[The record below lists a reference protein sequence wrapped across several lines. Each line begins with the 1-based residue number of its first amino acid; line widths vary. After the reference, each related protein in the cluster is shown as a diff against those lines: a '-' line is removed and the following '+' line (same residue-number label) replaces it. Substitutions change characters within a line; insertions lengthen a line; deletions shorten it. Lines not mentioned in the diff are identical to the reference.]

1 MYNFCIMEVSVAAEH
16 IFSVLGIS
24 VSNTMLTAWMAI
36 LLLVFLSFFA
46 TRRMQSVPSGIQ
58 NFFEWI
64 IESLFGLVESFM
76 GNRKQTLIFFPLVAT
91 FFFFILVSNW
101 MGLLPGFGSVG
112 FYEHGKLVPFF
123 RSATADL
130 NTTLAFAMISV
141 IIIQISGVMALGI
154 RRYGKKF
161 INFSSPI
168 NFFVGILELISEF
181 AKIISFSF
189 RLFGSVFAGEVLL
202 TVITGL
208 TPYIVPLPFF
218 GLEIFIGGI
227 QALVFVLLTVVFIKI
242 AMTEAVH

>member
-1 MYNFCIMEVSVAAEH
+1 MEVSVAAEH

>member
-16 IFSVLGIS
+16 IFSVLGIP

>member
-1 MYNFCIMEVSVAAEH
+1 MEVSVAAER
-16 IFSVLGIS
+16 IFSLFGIP
-24 VSNTMLTAWMAI
+24 VSNTMLTAWLAV
-36 LLLVFLSFFA
+36 LLLTVSSFFA
-46 TRRMQSVPSGIQ
+46 TRHMKNIPSGIQ

-64 IESLFGLVESFM
+64 VESLFDLVEGFM
-76 GNRKQTLIFFPLVAT
+76 GDRKQTLKIFPLAAT

-101 MGLLPGFGSVG
+101 MGLLPGFGSIG

-208 TPYIVPLPFF
+208 VPYIMPLPFL
-218 GLEIFIGGI
+218 GLELFFGGI

-242 AMTEAVH
+242 ATTEMAH